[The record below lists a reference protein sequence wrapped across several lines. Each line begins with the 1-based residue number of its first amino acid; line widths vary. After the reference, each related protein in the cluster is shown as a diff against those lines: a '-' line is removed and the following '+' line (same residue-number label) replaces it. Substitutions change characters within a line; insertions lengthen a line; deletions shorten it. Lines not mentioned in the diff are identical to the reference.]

1 MNKVI
6 LIGRLTKNPELR
18 FTSSNIAVTTFSL
31 AVDRIGSEETDFI
44 DIVVWR
50 KQAENCNKYLE
61 KGSKVAVEGS
71 IQKRSYENKNGEKRY
86 LTEVV
91 AENVQFLD
99 TKNKVQQETNE
110 YKDSSVKTET
120 NALESLDVKIEDDD
134 LPF

>member
-99 TKNKVQQETNE
+99 TKSKVQQETNE
-110 YKDSSVKTET
+110 YKDASVKTET

>member
-99 TKNKVQQETNE
+99 TKSKVQQETNE

-120 NALESLDVKIEDDD
+120 NALESLDLKINDSD

>member
-99 TKNKVQQETNE
+99 TKSKVQQETNE
-110 YKDSSVKTET
+110 YKYSSVKTET
-120 NALESLDVKIEDDD
+120 NALGSLDVKIEDDD

>member
-99 TKNKVQQETNE
+99 TKSKVQQETNE
-110 YKDSSVKTET
+110 YKNSSVKTET
-120 NALESLDVKIEDDD
+120 NALGSLDVKIEDDD

>member
-31 AVDRIGSEETDFI
+31 AVDRVGSEEADFI

-86 LTEVV
+86 LTEVA

-99 TKNKVQQETNE
+99 TKSKVQQETNE

-120 NALESLDVKIEDDD
+120 NALGSLDVKIEPSD

>member
-71 IQKRSYENKNGEKRY
+71 LQKRSYENKNGEKRY

-99 TKNKVQQETNE
+99 TKSKVQQETNE
-110 YKDSSVKTET
+110 YNDSSVKTET
-120 NALESLDVKIEDDD
+120 NALESLDVKIEDSD

>member
-120 NALESLDVKIEDDD
+120 NALESLDVKIEPSD

>member
-99 TKNKVQQETNE
+99 TKSKVQQETNE

-120 NALESLDVKIEDDD
+120 NALGSLDVKIEDDD

>member
-99 TKNKVQQETNE
+99 TKSKVQQETNE
-110 YKDSSVKTET
+110 YKDSSIKTET
-120 NALESLDVKIEDDD
+120 NAIETLDVKIEDSD